1 MQIDSPAVVLATRQ
15 HGETALIARVLTRQ
29 YGMMVGYVAGGR
41 GRRLRPV
48 VIPGNLVAAHFA
60 ARSDTQLPFLTLEL
74 VESRGPW
81 LGEPL
86 PAAALGWTTALTA
99 SALPERGPYPPIYDA
114 LVAVLAAICHAPS
127 ARGWLRGLVAYE
139 ALLLRELGYGGAE
152 PAAGVDGLEPLLE
165 LFAAQGPRIARHLL
179 ADNRRDVM
187 AARAMLAERLGRMT
201 Q

>member
-29 YGMMVGYVAGGR
+29 YGMMAGYVAGGR

-86 PAAALGWTTALTA
+86 AAAALGWTTALTA
-99 SALPERGPYPPIYDA
+99 SAAGKPMKSPARNSVSRPQ
-114 LVAVLAAICHAPS
+114 AP
-127 ARGWLRGLVAYE
+127 
-139 ALLLRELGYGGAE
+139 GG
-152 PAAGVDGLEPLLE
+152 PAALMPG
-165 LFAAQGPRIARHLL
+165 A
-179 ADNRRDVM
+179 
-187 AARAMLAERLGRMT
+187 
-201 Q
+201 

>member
-15 HGETALIARVLTRQ
+15 HGETALIARVFTRE
-29 YGMMVGYVAGGR
+29 YGLMAGYVAGGR

-86 PAAALGWTTALTA
+86 AASAIAWATALCAAT
-99 SALPERGPYPPIYDA
+99 LPERSPHPAIHDA
-114 LVAVLAAICHAPS
+114 LVAVLDAVCHAPS
-127 ARGWLRGLVAYE
+127 ARGWLRGLIVYE
-139 ALLLRELGYGGAE
+139 ALLLREMGYGGTETARGE
-152 PAAGVDGLEPLLE
+152 EGLEPLLE
-165 LFAAQGPRIARHLL
+165 IFARQGPDIARHLL

-187 AARAMLAERLGRMT
+187 AARAMLADRLGRMNR
-201 Q
+201 